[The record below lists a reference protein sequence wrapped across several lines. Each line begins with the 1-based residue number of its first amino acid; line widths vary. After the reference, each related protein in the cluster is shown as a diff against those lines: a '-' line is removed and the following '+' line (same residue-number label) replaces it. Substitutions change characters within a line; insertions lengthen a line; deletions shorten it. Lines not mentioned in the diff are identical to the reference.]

1 MEGSY
6 QSTDNQHSSFLV
18 DVFTTGD
25 NVPFLTITAVT
36 SSHLNRRKICSE
48 VPGQLID

>member
-6 QSTDNQHSSFLV
+6 QGTDNQHSSFLV
-18 DVFTTGD
+18 VVFTTGD
-25 NVPFLTITAVT
+25 NVPFLTISAIA
-36 SSHLNRRKICSE
+36 SSHLNWREICSE